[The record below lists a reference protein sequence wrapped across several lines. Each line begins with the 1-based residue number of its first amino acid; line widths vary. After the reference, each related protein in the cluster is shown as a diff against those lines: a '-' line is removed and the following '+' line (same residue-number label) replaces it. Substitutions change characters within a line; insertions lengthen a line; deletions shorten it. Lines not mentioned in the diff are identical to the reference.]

1 MEHETPTPAP
11 ALTKEGIRIL
21 GERVR
26 TLQGRVLPDLLQ
38 ALEDRGRDGR
48 VDAEFE
54 RTTQELE
61 GLLSPLR
68 RARTVDDLPDD
79 PRIVELGDTVAVRF
93 DDGTSA
99 RHTIVHPVEAA
110 LDDRRISSESP
121 LSRALLGRQIGDEVE
136 VAAPS
141 GRYRCLIVGAT
152 RKDRRRRADDR

>member
-1 MEHETPTPAP
+1 MERDTSSLGP
-11 ALTKEGIRIL
+11 ALTMEGIRIL
-21 GERVR
+21 SERAR
-26 TLQGRVLPDLLQ
+26 ALQDRVIPDLLQ

-61 GLLSPLR
+61 GLISLLR
-68 RARTVDDLPDD
+68 RARAIGDLPDD
-79 PRIVELGDTVAVRF
+79 PRIVEVGDTVVVRF

-110 LDDRRISSESP
+110 LDAHRISSESP
-121 LSRALLGRQIGDEVE
+121 LSRALLGRGIGDEVE

-141 GRYRCLIVGAT
+141 GRYRCFIVSAMRMDATAT
-152 RKDRRRRADDR
+152 RR